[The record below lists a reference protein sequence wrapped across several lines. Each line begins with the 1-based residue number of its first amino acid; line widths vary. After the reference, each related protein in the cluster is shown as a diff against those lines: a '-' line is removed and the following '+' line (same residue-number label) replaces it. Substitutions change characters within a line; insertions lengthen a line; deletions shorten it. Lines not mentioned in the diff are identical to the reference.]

1 MTEFPGQGIRR
12 DGESRA
18 PHVPHNGH
26 LHGEWDAAYVLG
38 ALSDAER
45 REFEAHMVGCSS
57 CRKAVTDLA
66 GLPPLLSVLDYDQL
80 VGAVGFDASGPAAA
94 TTPPCPEL
102 LTPLMERASE
112 RSAGAAARV
121 EKVPSPNRPPAVDA
135 QTVLPIFR
143 TANYAPVHD
152 ELTAFDLPL
161 EGSIPA
167 DLTGWYLRNGPNP
180 RDAAGHW
187 CVGDGMVH
195 GVRLENGRAA
205 WYRNRWVRTASF
217 DDPLPLYNGLY
228 NDDGTRNLRSSLA
241 NTHVVRH
248 AGKTL
253 ALMESSLPYE
263 ITNDLK
269 TLGAYDFGG
278 KLMDSMTAH
287 PKICPV
293 TGELHFFG
301 CGNIFEPHVIYHRA
315 DADGQ
320 LTINR
325 PLDVPALTLM
335 HDFGLTAD
343 HVVFMDLPLLFNLRL
358 ALARQDERDIP
369 YRWDDDYG
377 ARLGVLRRD
386 DPYGAVRWFDIDP
399 CYVFHVANA
408 YDVTPSTSRAGG
420 NSIVLEVVRY
430 PEFWRDSSEFGIDAT
445 LWRWKINLDTG
456 TVEESQLD
464 DRGIEFPRG
473 DDRLAGAAARYSVAV
488 GSGALIRYDLQRGT
502 ASEYRF
508 GGSGSHGAPSAP
520 DEAVFAPAVGQSDEL
535 AGWYLTYVYD
545 PVTDGSDLVIID
557 ASDFEG
563 GPVAR
568 VRLPRRVPH
577 GFHGSWIPD

>member
-1 MTEFPGQGIRR
+1 MTEFPGRGIRR
-12 DGESRA
+12 NGES
-18 PHVPHNGH
+18 HTPHNGH
-26 LHGEWDAAYVLG
+26 VHAKWDAAYVLG
-38 ALSDAER
+38 ALSDTDR

-66 GLPPLLSVLDYDQL
+66 DLTPLLSLLDHEHVIEL
-80 VGAVGFDASGPAAA
+80 DAADTASPTA
-94 TTPPCPEL
+94 PPCPEL
-102 LTPLMERASE
+102 ITPLKERASQ
-112 RSAGAAARV
+112 RSAVASEGF
-121 EKVPSPNRPPAVDA
+121 EKAPSPSRRAVVDA
-135 QTVLPIFR
+135 RTVLPIFR

-152 ELTAFDLPL
+152 ELTAYDLPVQ
-161 EGSIPA
+161 GTIPA
-167 DLTGWYLRNGPNP
+167 ELTGWYLRNGPNP

-205 WYRNRWVRTASF
+205 WYRNRWVRTESF
-217 DDPLPLYNGLY
+217 EDGVPLY
-228 NDDGTRNLRSSLA
+228 NDDGTRNLHSSIA

-253 ALMESSLPYE
+253 ALMEFSLPYE

-287 PKICPV
+287 PKICPA

-335 HDFGLTAD
+335 HDFGLTAE

-358 ALARQDERDIP
+358 ALTRQDERDIP
-369 YRWDDDYG
+369 YRWDENYG

-386 DPYGAVRWFDIDP
+386 DPFGMVRWFDIDP

-408 YDVTPSTSRAGG
+408 YDVASSTSSAGG

-464 DRGIEFPRG
+464 DRGVEFPRV

-488 GSGALIRYDLQRGT
+488 GSGGLVRYDLQRDT

-545 PVTDGSDLVIID
+545 PVIDGSDLVIID

-577 GFHGSWIPD
+577 GFHGNWIPD